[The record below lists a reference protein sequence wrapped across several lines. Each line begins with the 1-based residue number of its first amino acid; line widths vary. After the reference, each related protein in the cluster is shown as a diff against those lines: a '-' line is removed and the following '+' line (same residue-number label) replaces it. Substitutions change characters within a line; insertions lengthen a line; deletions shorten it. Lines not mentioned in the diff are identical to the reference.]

1 MQEGSTWG
9 KFSGHTL
16 YYLMGCG
23 IKTCIWS
30 WVPGGHDRRSPSVV
44 ICNLHISYQ
53 YGVLRVVGH
62 VVAKDE
68 NPFFFG
74 VVCKKTPSTG
84 SKNLESITNVQKS
97 LTFLLRTTAQTAIF
111 FCHQL
116 SN

>member
-1 MQEGSTWG
+1 MSLGEEGSG
-9 KFSGHTL
+9 ESD
-16 YYLMGCG
+16 
-23 IKTCIWS
+23 S
-30 WVPGGHDRRSPSVV
+30 
-44 ICNLHISYQ
+44 
-53 YGVLRVVGH
+53 LRVVGH

-74 VVCKKTPSTG
+74 VACKKTLSTG
-84 SKNLESITNVQKS
+84 SKNLENITNVQKS